1 MTVPSPT
8 VIVGG
13 ALVSTVAIAFSLRC
27 AAYSE
32 LADHERAGMRLAC
45 VTTAGARIGVSP
57 SPLPGPAA
65 KVPSRGCLRHGATAA
80 WLIEPERRV
89 PSAAPSDRREGLVQ
103 SPSTPLAPTA
113 PARRERRRLFR

>member
-1 MTVPSPT
+1 
-8 VIVGG
+8 
-13 ALVSTVAIAFSLRC
+13 
-27 AAYSE
+27 
-32 LADHERAGMRLAC
+32 MRLAC

-113 PARRERRRLFR
+113 PARRERRRLFRSPRTVEYHLHKVFTKLQSSSRNQLAVVLAS